1 MLYGLRVLTLAQ
13 DRVSG
18 ECNFSPL
25 SNCKQAFNY
34 KLAVLTA
41 LGETKPHSVLKLNPE
56 GSVFQKQSVYSCL
69 QPSIFMRVLLMWL
82 LIIKHQ
88 SFVLRFLKFDPWM
101 QILIFVKLQS
111 ALSIMFECFL
121 SVEG

>member
-1 MLYGLRVLTLAQ
+1 MLYGLCVLTSAQ

-56 GSVFQKQSVYSCL
+56 GSVFQKQICL
-69 QPSIFMRVLLMWL
+69 
-82 LIIKHQ
+82 
-88 SFVLRFLKFDPWM
+88 FLPAAIHIYACATHVAFNYQTPKFC
-101 QILIFVKLQS
+101 IEIS
-111 ALSIMFECFL
+111 EI
-121 SVEG
+121 